1 MAYKVFISK
10 PAENDMLDIVQY
22 ISSILDAPVT
32 ASKMLDN
39 FINAV
44 DSLNKMPYG
53 YQLVDDERL
62 SSLGYRKMP
71 VKNYFIFFTIDEK
84 NRRVIIERILYAR
97 RDWKHFL

>member
-39 FINAV
+39 IINAV